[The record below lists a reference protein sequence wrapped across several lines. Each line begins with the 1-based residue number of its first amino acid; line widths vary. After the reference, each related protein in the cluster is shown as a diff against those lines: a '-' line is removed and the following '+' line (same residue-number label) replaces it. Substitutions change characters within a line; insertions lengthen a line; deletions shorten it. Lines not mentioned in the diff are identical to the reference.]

1 MALPRISRGLALPS
15 GRTTTVTPTD
25 AETDGDDDET
35 REVPIPVPPDVS
47 EEEVQ
52 EAADAA
58 AEALPEDTEAVV
70 GERDPEPEPSPE
82 PDDMQRTIEQLRST
96 GDPNEVERTP
106 VLESGNIDV
115 APDEWEL
122 GFPLQGIPR
131 LAAVVNLNYVYNE
144 ERERWERQ
152 EPFRNPGV
160 GAPVARLGRSNAT
173 SVGSFSS
180 DTVSFEDTPIQRS
193 MEVTDARDAIIAP
206 KDGLYHVEGS
216 VLLTNFSNDAIVGLE
231 VSSGFVDTLKRV
243 IVPTNNNA
251 FSPEEAIAVSGVIEA
266 RAGNEIKLEVSVE
279 SVGSVDYGGTSE
291 LAYLSARRI

>member
-106 VLESGNIDV
+106 VLESGNLDV
-115 APDEWEL
+115 APDEWQL

-131 LAAVVNLNYVYNE
+131 LAAVLNLNYIYSE
-144 ERERWERQ
+144 ERGRWERDTGNRQ
-152 EPFRNPGV
+152 AVGKTVIAEGTTLVLDGFAATETVDERPPEQILDDTDSSELRVTVVPTSGGVEFYNSGDQPDIASNEPLRYFLRRN
-160 GAPVARLGRSNAT
+160 
-173 SVGSFSS
+173 SS
-180 DTVSFEDTPIQRS
+180 GNPIQTELVFENDS
-193 MEVTDARDAIIAP
+193 GTDLDAR
-206 KDGLYHVEGS
+206 
-216 VLLTNFSNDAIVGLE
+216 F
-231 VSSGFVDTLKRV
+231 
-243 IVPTNNNA
+243 
-251 FSPEEAIAVSGVIEA
+251 AVVAE
-266 RAGNEIKLEVSVE
+266 
-279 SVGSVDYGGTSE
+279 
-291 LAYLSARRI
+291 

>member
-1 MALPRISRGLALPS
+1 MVLPRLSPTPAGPTD
-15 GRTTTVTPTD
+15 GVRTTSDPPPVRGPGGRLSPGPGGGGGGEEEEPPPT
-25 AETDGDDDET
+25 EGPGGELSPGPGGGDGDDDE
-35 REVPIPVPPDVS
+35 EGDD
-47 EEEVQ
+47 EQ
-52 EAADAA
+52 D
-58 AEALPEDTEAVV
+58 
-70 GERDPEPEPSPE
+70 GRD
-82 PDDMQRTIEQLRST
+82 PDDMRRTIEQLRST